1 MIFRKNS
8 FADNNW
14 LDQRRICVNN
24 LRIMDYHYEIMRRF
38 YILLEMLD
46 ETERLVASYEYD
58 PYGRMVIE
66 SGSCAHA
73 IR

>member
-1 MIFRKNS
+1 
-8 FADNNW
+8 
-14 LDQRRICVNN
+14 
-24 LRIMDYHYEIMRRF
+24 MDYHYEIMRRF

>member
-1 MIFRKNS
+1 MHAILWDPSEPEATHPLGLTTSDGRHYSDGHDFTKNVTKM
-8 FADNNW
+8 F
-14 LDQRRICVNN
+14 
-24 LRIMDYHYEIMRRF
+24 
-38 YILLEMLD
+38 D